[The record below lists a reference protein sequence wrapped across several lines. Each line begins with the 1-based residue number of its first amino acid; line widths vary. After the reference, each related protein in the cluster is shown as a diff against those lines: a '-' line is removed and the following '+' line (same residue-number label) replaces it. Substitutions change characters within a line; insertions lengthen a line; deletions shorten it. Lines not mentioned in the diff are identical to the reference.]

1 MRNLKT
7 FGSMS
12 VQRLCTLFFFIGS
25 AGVVVTAIRLGY
37 LISKVF
43 PAERMV
49 RQFDGWY
56 TSTQSPN
63 GLLGLLG
70 GLLVLGL
77 GLLLWRLVCEAL
89 FIVLTYFKNNTKSI
103 D

>member
-25 AGVVVTAIRLGY
+25 AGVLLFAIRFGY
-37 LISKVF
+37 FISTVTQYD
-43 PAERMV
+43 RMIS
-49 RQFDGWY
+49 QGNGMY
-56 TSTQSPN
+56 TFIQSNNPFAGMVA
-63 GLLGLLG
+63 GLLA
-70 GLLVLGL
+70 LGL

-89 FIVLTYFKNNTKSI
+89 FIVLTYFKSNTKNV